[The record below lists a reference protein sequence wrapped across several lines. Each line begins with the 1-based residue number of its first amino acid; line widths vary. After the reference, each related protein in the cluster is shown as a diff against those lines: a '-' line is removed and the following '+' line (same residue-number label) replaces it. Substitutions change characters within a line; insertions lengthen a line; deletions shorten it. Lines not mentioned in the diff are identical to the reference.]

1 MKQKHTCIRNYY
13 LRCYRIF
20 LHNKNSSTCCIVLVV
35 SGQYLIKNDRRS
47 RNDTVFYKTITEV
60 LTTSATENSSGQ
72 TLTYW
77 FLWTLDT
84 RKIYD
89 LVLDAN
95 NSILSL
101 DACMTSGEI
110 CLWKR
115 SSRRHTPPQ
124 SYSSKDKDF
133 SLKREDTKFIFIYQN
148 LTFSPRIVHESI

>member
-1 MKQKHTCIRNYY
+1 M
-13 LRCYRIF
+13 
-20 LHNKNSSTCCIVLVV
+20 
-35 SGQYLIKNDRRS
+35 
-47 RNDTVFYKTITEV
+47 
-60 LTTSATENSSGQ
+60 
-72 TLTYW
+72 
-77 FLWTLDT
+77 WTLDT

-101 DACMTSGEI
+101 DAYMTSGEI

-124 SYSSKDKDF
+124 SYNSKDKDF

-148 LTFSPRIVHESI
+148 LTFSPLFRYSTLVYIICMNASMNVYNVHNKGILRINNIFNNIYSKYKKWIKKNYWDGKYEKKFRTP